1 MHMQNKRTI
10 SVELFRTS
18 NRLIFRRFII
28 KHMRKHMNKI
38 IFIPMF
44 AIIIP
49 NLVFASGISSNS
61 ATCNNSTL
69 ETYTGTSNLSAN
81 WTPNTI
87 NITWYNDDTQFAS
100 NSCTYGGALT
110 MPNSIPQKTG
120 YTFVGWRVRQVTG
133 SSYLCNLTNQILST
147 SGNYRYTRSDD
158 YYGETDYCTSAIG
171 GDNSDY
177 TAISCSNNEFSD
189 LGMNEWKVVFNHG
202 TMKGFSSCNN
212 TEAPDEDGLME
223 EIVNQLIEEG
233 WVERYENGE
242 ISDEEVEAEM
252 SSRMGEIR
260 YSGDY
265 IKPANEIT
273 NVNTGRQCWC
283 KATSYT
289 PNGGNQCN
297 TTNSVWVFVGT
308 QSSLS
313 SCRRDC
319 ARECAQEVA
328 AEWGNYFRRALF
340 TVH

>member
-1 MHMQNKRTI
+1 
-10 SVELFRTS
+10 
-18 NRLIFRRFII
+18 
-28 KHMRKHMNKI
+28 MNKI

-49 NLVFASGISSNS
+49 NLVFASGINSNS

-133 SSYLCNLTNQILST
+133 SSYLCNLTNQILDIP
-147 SGNYRYTRSDD
+147 GNYKYTRSDD
-158 YYGETDYCTSAIG
+158 YYGETDYCTS
-171 GDNSDY
+171 GDNSGSPVV
-177 TAISCSNNEFSD
+177 SCSSNEFSD
-189 LGMNEWKVVFNHG
+189 LGMNEWKVIFNHG
-202 TMKGFSSCNN
+202 TIKGLSSCNN
-212 TEAPDEDGLME
+212 TEAPDDEELLG

-233 WVERYENGE
+233 WMERYNNGE
-242 ISDEEVEAEM
+242 VSEEEFEAEAM
-252 SSRMGEIR
+252 SRL
-260 YSGDY
+260 YTGDY
-265 IKPANEIT
+265 INIKPANEIT
-273 NVNTGRQCWC
+273 NVNTGRYCWC

-297 TTNSVWVFVGT
+297 TTNSVWVFNHIN
-308 QSSLS
+308 SSLS

-319 ARECAQEVA
+319 ARVCAEDVVG
-328 AEWGNYFRRALF
+328 EWGNYFRRALF
-340 TVH
+340 TVY